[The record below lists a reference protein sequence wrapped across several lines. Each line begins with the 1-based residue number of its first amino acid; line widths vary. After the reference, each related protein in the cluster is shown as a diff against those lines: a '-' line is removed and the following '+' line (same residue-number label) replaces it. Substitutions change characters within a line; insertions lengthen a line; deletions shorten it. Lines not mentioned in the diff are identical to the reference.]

1 MACTDWVPRWLPLLY
16 GEASPEEAAR
26 AEAHLAGC
34 SSCREEFRALGEVR
48 TRLRESAPSVPPAPH
63 VVVLESRAGLRPSL
77 AFAAGVLLAALVGF
91 VAFAGGRATAP
102 GSTGEATASTV
113 SPEAMESVVRA
124 EVERRVAE
132 TLAAREAARRSD
144 WSDALVGLEHRLET
158 ARRSDLDYLLARI
171 AASDRRTDGIL
182 DETQRALQYV
192 ALGANPAISPR

>member
-1 MACTDWVPRWLPLLY
+1 MACTDWIPRWLPLLY

-34 SSCREEFRALGEVR
+34 ASCREEFRSLGEMR
-48 TRLRESAPSVPPAPH
+48 RRLRESAPSVPPAPR
-63 VVVLESRAGLRPSL
+63 VVVLESRARLRPPL

-91 VAFAGGRATAP
+91 LAFAGGRATAP
-102 GSTGEATASTV
+102 DSSRPETTSSV
-113 SPEAMESVVRA
+113 SPEEMEDVVRA

-132 TLAAREAARRSD
+132 TIAAGDAARRED
-144 WSDALVGLEHRLET
+144 WSDALVGLERRIET

-192 ALGANPAISPR
+192 ALGSNPAISPR